1 MILIQEILFLPP
13 AELSWA
19 VIQVRRK
26 QSEFLAKG
34 SRIKRYGFK
43 TDLIYITR
51 ILKSLARVEILK
63 RFDDNDDDGENNHD
77 IWYNM
82 ANRLDLGMNG

>member
-43 TDLIYITR
+43 TDLTDITR

-77 IWYNM
+77 I
-82 ANRLDLGMNG
+82 

>member
-51 ILKSLARVEILK
+51 ILKSLARVEILMTMTMMVK
-63 RFDDNDDDGENNHD
+63 IITINDITWQIG
-77 IWYNM
+77 
-82 ANRLDLGMNG
+82 

>member
-77 IWYNM
+77 KLYNM

>member
-77 IWYNM
+77 K
-82 ANRLDLGMNG
+82 